1 MTRAERNGLPEI
13 PSEYIEPYLVTFIGG
28 IIESV
33 GYGFK
38 KPEEAR
44 QDLKGVSRFVSQM
57 CGIHARM
64 AVNNKYTDF
73 IGMPDEEMLK
83 ICRKVCG
90 LNPDGSYKEE

>member
-13 PSEYIEPYLVTFIGG
+13 PSEYIEPYLVTFIGQM
-28 IIESV
+28 IESV

-38 KPEEAR
+38 KPDEVR
-44 QDLKGVSRFVSQM
+44 QDLKGVQRFVSQM

-64 AVNNKYTDF
+64 ATNNKYSDF
-73 IGMPDEEMLK
+73 INMPDEEMLK

-90 LNPDGSYKEE
+90 LTPEGRVKKE